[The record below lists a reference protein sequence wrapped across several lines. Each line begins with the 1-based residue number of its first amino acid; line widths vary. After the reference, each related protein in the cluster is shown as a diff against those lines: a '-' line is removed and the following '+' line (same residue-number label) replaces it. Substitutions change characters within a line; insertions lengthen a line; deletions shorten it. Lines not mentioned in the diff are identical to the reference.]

1 MVRRMASSGSLPK
14 LKALSNARA
23 VQAISFDDMFLMSHK
38 RASLRLAHER
48 KDCGLLSGPACSGS
62 KSSGTLN
69 LSDDAMTMDQVL
81 AGYATDGERLW
92 AAGALRNIPGKHEG
106 EEDTVH
112 GRRHSFVE
120 QLQHAVREV
129 VNLRRVSVTSGS
141 TQPASPKTAAPT
153 TAGKSKPH
161 AAKKQA
167 AAKIDFDLAELLKDP
182 DKQAMLDRF
191 CVTDGPGGFTQAETE
206 RMKAAFQRFKPEG
219 GTEIDAIDDLEKI
232 LIHLGY
238 LKVLPD
244 VITRLVAG
252 ITQYA
257 TLDHTEYLRFMSSY
271 AQYERDE
278 VRKVFEQYDED
289 RSGSLTTEELEEVLK
304 SFGVTPFRAT
314 IAYAI
319 SIVDEDESG
328 TIDFKEFIHLL
339 TVYRQTEGF
348 TKNEVTKLYYVFDKF
363 ANPPKG
369 VSLYKEIPADM
380 LRESLMHMFG
390 PQAMGL
396 ATKLANQVLATMEA
410 AKAKKDAKRKREG
423 MAVDEEQSTG
433 MTFREFLVWAR
444 RLREAEVSEYRREF
458 ELADADNSGQLQA
471 DEMTVILKRL
481 GYTPLKVTINH
492 LMETY
497 DTNQDGNLDFDDFI
511 TMMEI
516 FRRADGFTRDEV
528 ATFAKTFKS
537 FDPHGH
543 GEVGVLEIAE
553 MMRFMGLS
561 AELEQAESFV
571 KAVDFNDNNSCDFR
585 EFLRLMRLYREEELA
600 KWRKIFNSYAGPD
613 GIPATE
619 VHDALDFMGVT
630 LTRKKMAMFL
640 AGAGDAAFIDFDAF
654 VGITD
659 GCRKLQVKR
668 MQKQAGFADEEID
681 TFRESFDEYDK
692 DKSGFI
698 DNKEMFTLVQ
708 DLGLAMR
715 TVEDQKLLLAL
726 MDEARVAAI
735 KGGVTEEEIGPQG
748 LNTLS
753 FWTFVHLLRGMQT
766 HMDKKK
772 VRSFT
777 GEAGHSF
784 NNAEIKELGEVFAQ
798 WMDRSRSVRIPDAD
812 DSDASEDW
820 ESAPPPELKEG
831 ILPFKSLWGL
841 YRQMGV
847 NLTPAHREQLKGKIA
862 MSFCNTSAG
871 DNGVDFN
878 GFLGVMTWMLDSNF
892 ANIKEASDMMVAFLT
907 PSNE

>member
-1 MVRRMASSGSLPK
+1 MRGSERSMKPVLSRVLLK
-14 LKALSNARA
+14 LAQENLRA
-23 VQAISFDDMFLMSHK
+23 HLAAAPTKPVDGAERDTGFGAQKMLRQYSFDRERDASQ
-38 RASLRLAHER
+38 ASLVAAPTAPAFTRTQIFTFIHFCASDDVMPPLKQQRLF
-48 KDCGLLSGPACSGS
+48 LLRTGFDGAADGQLRQSPEAEGS

-69 LSDDAMTMDQVL
+69 LSEPKTLKSFRSDDAMTMDQVL

-380 LRESLMHMFG
+380 LRESLMHM
-390 PQAMGL
+390 
-396 ATKLANQVLATMEA
+396 
-410 AKAKKDAKRKREG
+410 
-423 MAVDEEQSTG
+423 
-433 MTFREFLVWAR
+433 
-444 RLREAEVSEYRREF
+444 
-458 ELADADNSGQLQA
+458 
-471 DEMTVILKRL
+471 
-481 GYTPLKVTINH
+481 
-492 LMETY
+492 
-497 DTNQDGNLDFDDFI
+497 
-511 TMMEI
+511 
-516 FRRADGFTRDEV
+516 
-528 ATFAKTFKS
+528 
-537 FDPHGH
+537 
-543 GEVGVLEIAE
+543 
-553 MMRFMGLS
+553 
-561 AELEQAESFV
+561 
-571 KAVDFNDNNSCDFR
+571 
-585 EFLRLMRLYREEELA
+585 
-600 KWRKIFNSYAGPD
+600 
-613 GIPATE
+613 
-619 VHDALDFMGVT
+619 
-630 LTRKKMAMFL
+630 
-640 AGAGDAAFIDFDAF
+640 
-654 VGITD
+654 
-659 GCRKLQVKR
+659 
-668 MQKQAGFADEEID
+668 
-681 TFRESFDEYDK
+681 
-692 DKSGFI
+692 
-698 DNKEMFTLVQ
+698 
-708 DLGLAMR
+708 
-715 TVEDQKLLLAL
+715 
-726 MDEARVAAI
+726 
-735 KGGVTEEEIGPQG
+735 
-748 LNTLS
+748 
-753 FWTFVHLLRGMQT
+753 
-766 HMDKKK
+766 
-772 VRSFT
+772 
-777 GEAGHSF
+777 
-784 NNAEIKELGEVFAQ
+784 
-798 WMDRSRSVRIPDAD
+798 
-812 DSDASEDW
+812 
-820 ESAPPPELKEG
+820 SAP
-831 ILPFKSLWGL
+831 
-841 YRQMGV
+841 
-847 NLTPAHREQLKGKIA
+847 
-862 MSFCNTSAG
+862 
-871 DNGVDFN
+871 
-878 GFLGVMTWMLDSNF
+878 
-892 ANIKEASDMMVAFLT
+892 
-907 PSNE
+907 